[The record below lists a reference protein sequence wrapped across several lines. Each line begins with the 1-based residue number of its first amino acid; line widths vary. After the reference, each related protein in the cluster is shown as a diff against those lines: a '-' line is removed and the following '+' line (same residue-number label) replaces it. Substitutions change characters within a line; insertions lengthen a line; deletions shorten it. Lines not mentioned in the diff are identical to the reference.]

1 MTKLG
6 SATMGLRSWLHR
18 KLVQPK
24 VLPSSGLDLLSG
36 DSGQLELPDFA
47 GIDLAGA
54 VRPWSVARLEAIT
67 REASVNPS
75 AATMQAARQARHCLS
90 VFWLAAPS
98 DQLELLYASSIG
110 VLQRLQLEGPLVR
123 QALATDEQCWC
134 DQLQQQ
140 LADPDQK
147 PRQFNLL
154 LALMPYT
161 RPGQLSVGAPFTTL
175 PEWLLADYAAYC
187 EPELQL
193 QRPVGLLEA
202 SNDEASN
209 DAAVDTLEM
218 LGPLTSQRG
227 DEAMAWFRDD
237 EAVTRMSA
245 LINRYSF
252 DSTDQEVLEELSGLR
267 CIVAQLW
274 LDVEPA
280 QLQNLYD
287 SPVGLVTRSLITANY
302 GRELVDEQDQRAQT
316 ALANPDSAEE
326 LMAMLLFYPLGAVS
340 VSDTFSLPSWLA
352 QELTSLQ

>member
-1 MTKLG
+1 
-6 SATMGLRSWLHR
+6 MGLRSWLHQ

-54 VRPWSVARLEAIT
+54 VRPWSVARLEAIM

-75 AATMQAARQARHCLS
+75 AATLQAARQARHCLS
-90 VFWLAAPS
+90 VCWLAAPS
-98 DQLELLYASSIG
+98 DQLELLYVSSIG

-123 QALATDEQCWC
+123 QSLARDEQRWS
-134 DQLQQQ
+134 DQLEQQ
-140 LADPDQK
+140 LADPNQK
-147 PRQFNLL
+147 PRQVNVL

-161 RPGQLSVGAPFTTL
+161 RPGQLSVGTPLTAL
-175 PEWLLADYAAYC
+175 PEWLLADYVAYC

-193 QRPVGLLEA
+193 QQPVGLLEA
-202 SNDEASN
+202 SNDEAAN
-209 DAAVDTLEM
+209 TLEE

-245 LINRYSF
+245 LIYRYSL

-280 QLQNLYD
+280 QLQTLYD
-287 SPVGLVTRSLITANY
+287 SPVGLVTRGLITANY

-316 ALANPDSAEE
+316 ALANPDSAEK

-340 VSDTFSLPSWLA
+340 VSDTSSLPGWLA
-352 QELTSLQ
+352 EELTRLQ

>member
-1 MTKLG
+1 
-6 SATMGLRSWLHR
+6 MGLRSWLHR

-75 AATMQAARQARHCLS
+75 AATLQAARQARHCLS

-123 QALATDEQCWC
+123 QVLARDEQRWC

-161 RPGQLSVGAPFTTL
+161 RPGQLSVGAPLTTL

-209 DAAVDTLEM
+209 DAAANTLEE

-245 LINRYSF
+245 LINRYSL

-287 SPVGLVTRSLITANY
+287 SPVGLVTRGLITANY

-316 ALANPDSAEE
+316 ALANPDSPEE

-340 VSDTFSLPSWLA
+340 VSDTSSLPGWLA
-352 QELTSLQ
+352 QELTRLQ

>member
-1 MTKLG
+1 
-6 SATMGLRSWLHR
+6 MGLRSWLHR

-75 AATMQAARQARHCLS
+75 AATLQAARQARHCLS

-123 QALATDEQCWC
+123 QALARDEQRWC

-147 PRQFNLL
+147 PRQFNML

-161 RPGQLSVGAPFTTL
+161 RPGQLSVSAPLTSL

-209 DAAVDTLEM
+209 DDAANTLEE

-245 LINRYSF
+245 LINRYSL

-316 ALANPDSAEE
+316 ALANPDSPEE

-340 VSDTFSLPSWLA
+340 VRDTSYIPLSSIHL
-352 QELTSLQ
+352 

>member
-1 MTKLG
+1 
-6 SATMGLRSWLHR
+6 MGLRSWLHQ
-18 KLVQPK
+18 KLVRPK

-54 VRPWSVARLEAIT
+54 VRPWSVARLEAIM

-75 AATMQAARQARHCLS
+75 AATLQAARQARHCLS

-110 VLQRLQLEGPLVR
+110 VLQSLQLEGPLVR
-123 QALATDEQCWC
+123 QALARDEQRWS

-147 PRQFNLL
+147 PRQFNVL

-161 RPGQLSVGAPFTTL
+161 RPGQLSVGAPLTTL

-193 QRPVGLLEA
+193 QQPVGLLEA
-202 SNDEASN
+202 SNDEAAN
-209 DAAVDTLEM
+209 TLEE

-245 LINRYSF
+245 LIYRYSL

-280 QLQNLYD
+280 QLQTLYD
-287 SPVGLVTRSLITANY
+287 SPVGLVTRGLITANY
-302 GRELVDEQDQRAQT
+302 GRELVDEQDQRAQA
-316 ALANPDSAEE
+316 ALAKPDSAEK
-326 LMAMLLFYPLGAVS
+326 LMAMLLF
-340 VSDTFSLPSWLA
+340 
-352 QELTSLQ
+352 

>member
-1 MTKLG
+1 
-6 SATMGLRSWLHR
+6 MGLRSWLHQ
-18 KLVQPK
+18 KLVRPK

-54 VRPWSVARLEAIT
+54 VRPWSVARLEAIM

-75 AATMQAARQARHCLS
+75 AATLQAARQARHCLS

-110 VLQRLQLEGPLVR
+110 VLQSLQLEGPLVR
-123 QALATDEQCWC
+123 LALARDEQRWS

-147 PRQFNLL
+147 PRQFNVL

-161 RPGQLSVGAPFTTL
+161 RPGQLSVGAPLTTL
-175 PEWLLADYAAYC
+175 PEWLLADYASYC

-193 QRPVGLLEA
+193 QQPVGLLEA
-202 SNDEASN
+202 SNDEAAN
-209 DAAVDTLEM
+209 TLEE

-237 EAVTRMSA
+237 EALTRMST
-245 LINRYSF
+245 LINRYSL

-280 QLQNLYD
+280 QLQTLYD
-287 SPVGLVTRSLITANY
+287 SPVGLVTRGLITANY

-340 VSDTFSLPSWLA
+340 VSDTSSLPGWLA
-352 QELTSLQ
+352 EELTRLQ